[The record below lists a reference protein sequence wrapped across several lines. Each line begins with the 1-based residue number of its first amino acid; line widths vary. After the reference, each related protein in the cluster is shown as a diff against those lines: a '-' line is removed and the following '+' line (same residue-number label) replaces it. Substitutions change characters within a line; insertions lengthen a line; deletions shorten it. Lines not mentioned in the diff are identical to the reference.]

1 MTSPEVD
8 DSAQRRLDRFFSRV
22 ARVYYLQ
29 LPLERRALST
39 AARLAEP
46 LGDARVLD
54 VGTGTGALA
63 AALLRRGAASVV
75 AVDRSPA
82 MLARASRR
90 LRGLGSPAHIVLA
103 DARRLPFA
111 EASFDLV
118 AIGYVLNLLDGP
130 AALEVLREARRVMT
144 PGARLL
150 VVDHSAPPSLA
161 GRIYRAGWRT
171 LSATLPGFVA
181 GRPLADVRPL
191 LAVEGFRVTAERRLL
206 AGYWSQVLLARPH
219 EAAVGPPP
227 TAARGLI
234 T

>member
-1 MTSPEVD
+1 MTLPETG
-8 DSAQRRLDRFFSRV
+8 DSAQRRLDRFFARV
-22 ARVYYLQ
+22 ARVYSLQ
-29 LPLERRALST
+29 LPLERRALSA

-63 AALLRRGAASVV
+63 GALLRRGAGSLV

-82 MLARASRR
+82 MLDRASRR
-90 LRGLGSPAHIVLA
+90 LSGVGSPAHTVLA
-103 DARRLPFA
+103 DARRMPFA
-111 EASFDLV
+111 EACFDLV

-144 PGARLL
+144 SGGRLL

-181 GRPLADVRPL
+181 SRPLADLRPL
-191 LAVEGFRVTAERRLL
+191 VAAAGFRVIAERRLL
-206 AGYWSQVLLARPH
+206 AGYWSQVLLAGPH
-219 EAAVGPPP
+219 DAAVGPPP
-227 TAARGLI
+227 TAAPTLQA
-234 T
+234 